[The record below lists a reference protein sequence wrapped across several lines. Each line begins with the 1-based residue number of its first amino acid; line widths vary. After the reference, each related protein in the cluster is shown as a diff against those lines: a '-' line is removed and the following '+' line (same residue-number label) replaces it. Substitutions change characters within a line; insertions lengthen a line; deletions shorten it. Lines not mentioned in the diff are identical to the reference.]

1 MNFHESLAQKEKN
14 MKTTKMISKIA
25 GVILAGLIAVSF
37 AGCKEKGAETSSK
50 GGASNIEKL
59 KAGTPAP
66 ESDFEVKL
74 LEDGRGCLITQ
85 YKGKAKNLVVPQTI
99 QGKQVIGVSLDAWE
113 PNKSTETVVFPE
125 GMLELRSI
133 YQLNNLKTIVLPSTV
148 RYFGGVAYTKLTH
161 IDLPDYVT
169 LGERALNQFKS
180 VTLPEHVAFTACE
193 DCLGYELED
202 VTVPENISAVLFD
215 NATPWQ
221 NNLYAYFDNEQIK
234 QNFALVE
241 KLKKIPVKQ
250 CLYDCDEQ
258 YAYDYD
264 ELCKF
269 IEEGY
274 YIPLKKSDYLF

>member
-1 MNFHESLAQKEKN
+1 
-14 MKTTKMISKIA
+14 MKTTKIKARIA
-25 GVILAGLIAVSF
+25 GIILAGITALSF

-74 LEDGRGCLITQ
+74 LEDGSGCLINQ
-85 YKGKAKNLVVPQTI
+85 YKGKAKNLVIPQTI
-99 QGKQVIGVSLDAWE
+99 QGKQVIGVSLEAWE
-113 PNKSTETVVFPE
+113 PNKSTETIVFPE
-125 GMLELRSI
+125 GMIELRMI
-133 YQLNNLKTIVLPSTV
+133 RELNNLKTIVLPSTV
-148 RYFGGVAYTKLTH
+148 RYFGGVYFTKVTH

-169 LGERALNQFKS
+169 LGGRALNELKS
-180 VTLPEHVAFTACE
+180 VTLPEHIAFTVCE

-202 VTVPENISAVLFD
+202 VTVPENISAVLLD
-215 NATPWQ
+215 DATPWQ
-221 NNLYAYFDNEQIK
+221 NNLYAYFDNDQIK

-250 CLYDCDEQ
+250 CLYDCEEQ
-258 YAYDYD
+258 YAHDYD
-264 ELCKF
+264 ELCKL

-274 YIPLKKSDYLF
+274 YIPLTESAYF